1 MLNNKKADDSLSRRS
16 LEAHSWVG
24 LVAAGF
30 LYLLC
35 FSGVVSVLG
44 QELERWEQPGID
56 EFTSYTPEFIDS
68 AYRQFLT
75 AHPEESEHIHIVFPR
90 ESIPRIVVENDHQAF
105 FVNHDGSIG
114 AQENAP
120 WTKMITELHT
130 HLHLP
135 ATIGTL
141 LTGLFSVLLLTLI
154 LSGVLA
160 HKTIFKEAFRLRFGS
175 KDLPQSIDLHNR
187 LSVWGLPFHL
197 MIAPTSCYFGLVGI
211 LLVISANL
219 FHDGDQRQLIEQ
231 VFGSE
236 PQLQQQAEVVDI
248 KAGLENLY
256 NIAPDAKPIFM
267 TIHEAGTEKQFMEFY
282 LAKDQR
288 LIYSENFRFDAAGE
302 FIDHTNPDELSTGSQ
317 ILLSTYRLHF
327 GDFAGFSIKLLYLV
341 LGAALSY
348 IAVSGVNIWLSKR
361 RYQDAINTLWE
372 GIVWGI
378 PLSFVGSFLA
388 SLVLG
393 LSPHWIF
400 WLCLSSCC
408 LVGLAW
414 TRLGLQK
421 SLSQQLRWLTTLC
434 CLASLFSYVAIHI
447 DHLSRIDF
455 WSMIILLATVSLISF
470 FGGRKNTHPKLEQ
483 AAT

>member
-16 LEAHSWVG
+16 FEAHSWVG

-75 AHPEESEHIHIVFPR
+75 EYPEESEHIHIVFPR

-160 HKTIFKEAFRLRFGS
+160 HKTIFKEAFRLRLGS

-197 MIAPTSCYFGLVGI
+197 MIALTSCYFGLVGI

-219 FHDGDQRQLIEQ
+219 FHDRDQRQLIEQ

-248 KAGLENLY
+248 KTGLENLY
-256 NIAPDAKPIFM
+256 KIAPDAKPIFM

-282 LAKDQR
+282 LMKDQR
-288 LIYSENFRFDAAGE
+288 LIYSENYRFNAAGE

-327 GDFAGFSIKLLYLV
+327 GDFAGFSIKLLYLI

-348 IAVSGVNIWLSKR
+348 IVVSGVNIWLSKR
-361 RYQDAINTLWE
+361 RYRDAINTLWE
-372 GIVWGI
+372 GIVWGV
-378 PLSFVGSFLA
+378 PLSFAGSFLM
-388 SLVLG
+388 SLMFG
-393 LSPHWIF
+393 FSPHWVF
-400 WLCLSSCC
+400 WLCLSATCFT
-408 LVGLAW
+408 GLIW
-414 TRLGLQK
+414 NKFTLK
-421 SLSQQLRWLTTLC
+421 KTLSQQLQVITSLC
-434 CLASLFSYVAIHI
+434 CLASLISHAILYSNHFSRV
-447 DHLSRIDF
+447 DF
-455 WSMIILLATVSLISF
+455 WSMLALLGAVSLLSILSR
-470 FGGRKNTHPKLEQ
+470 GRSSQ
-483 AAT
+483 AAA